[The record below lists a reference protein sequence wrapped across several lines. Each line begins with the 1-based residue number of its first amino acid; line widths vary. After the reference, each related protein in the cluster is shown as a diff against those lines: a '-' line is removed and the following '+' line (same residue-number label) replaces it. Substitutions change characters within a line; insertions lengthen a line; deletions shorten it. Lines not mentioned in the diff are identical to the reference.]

1 MTTTNDTTRPQL
13 PAEAGSALI
22 AAIMLMTI
30 MIGVALAVLAYVDTE
45 TKQSGVSRNRES
57 AFNIAEAAMNAQ
69 IFVLSQDWP
78 GNAAKEILPCLPST
92 GGSRCPVHAQL
103 QGLFPTTD
111 TDPAM
116 QWKTQVID
124 NQPPYTSFYSD
135 DILNSPTYGWDR
147 GGADGSTVPDGKVW
161 VRSEATSRGRT
172 RRMVALVRAEVQ
184 QEDIVNAAL
193 LVGRLDI
200 SNMGPKLIMDNTGGS
215 PIEVRCR
222 ATDGMCAGHPIG
234 SGQIKTEA
242 DLKALLDYQIS
253 PNVVYRESN
262 TTGMSMDSVLR
273 LRATAQANGTY
284 YTSCPAA
291 PVGDVVWL
299 ERLNCSYTAN
309 RTYNTPGRPGLVIVN
324 GGTLT
329 MGGSASFHGILYYTD
344 TNGVDQ
350 IPSWPPVIN
359 IQGGITVYGGV
370 LVEGN
375 GLLEAGSS
383 ALNVKFTPYAFS
395 RVQTIGAAGIVQ
407 NTWREL
413 TPY

>member
-1 MTTTNDTTRPQL
+1 MTIQTHTTRAQL
-13 PAEAGSALI
+13 RAEAGSALV
-22 AAIMLMTI
+22 AAIMLLTI
-30 MIGVALAVLAYVDTE
+30 MIGVSLAVLAYVDTE

-69 IFVLSQDWP
+69 IFALSQDWP
-78 GNAAKEILPCLPST
+78 GNAAKEIQPCLPTT

-116 QWKTQVID
+116 QWKTQVVD

-135 DILNSPTYGWDR
+135 DILNSTTYGWDR
-147 GGADGSTVPDGKVW
+147 GGADGTTVPDGKVW
-161 VRSEATSRGRT
+161 VRAEATSRGRT
-172 RRMVALVRAEVQ
+172 RRMVALVRAEEQ

-193 LVGRLDI
+193 VVGRLDI

-222 ATDGMCAGHPIG
+222 ATDGFCAGHPIG

-253 PNVVYRESN
+253 PNVVITQSS
-262 TTGMSMDSVLR
+262 TTAMSMDSVLR

-284 YTSCPAA
+284 YTSCPDA
-291 PVGDVVWL
+291 PLGDVVWL

-309 RTYNTPGRPGLVIVN
+309 RTYNSPGRPGLVIVN

-329 MGGSASFHGILYYTD
+329 MGGTSTFHGILYYTNTD
-344 TNGVDQ
+344 GVDK
-350 IPSWPPVIN
+350 IPSSPPVIN
-359 IQGGITVYGGV
+359 IQGGITVVGGV

-383 ALNVKFTPYAFS
+383 ALNVKFAPYAFS
-395 RVQTIGAAGIVQ
+395 RVRTIGAAGIVQ